1 MGIERL
7 LTDTVSYCTA
17 HYGALPYTEEYPLN
31 LVMTSAHM
39 MGGGAADN
47 LSYMGELFFSE
58 DNLKD
63 PSKGASAEEV
73 IAHEIVH
80 QWWGSQCPIMD
91 LENTD
96 WSAEALTCYT
106 TYRMMKEWKGADYAQ
121 QFYVDQWQTRYDD
134 MMDQFYLRNPQY
146 ISRLSE
152 EHQASIQALIF
163 DASTYGKAPL
173 QVKQAET
180 LVGGEAAMDAILQ
193 TLFQHG
199 GTEMPPYVTWQDFL
213 DACGLTEDQLAV
225 KGGHGN
231 G

>member
-1 MGIERL
+1 MP
-7 LTDTVSYCTA
+7 
-17 HYGALPYTEEYPLN
+17 H
-31 LVMTSAHM
+31 H
-39 MGGGAADN
+39 
-47 LSYMGELFFSE
+47 
-58 DNLKD
+58 
-63 PSKGASAEEV
+63 
-73 IAHEIVH
+73 
-80 QWWGSQCPIMD
+80 D

-193 TLFQHG
+193 TLFQQG